1 MKNYLSTTILTCLLL
16 VASNY
21 AIADCGELTHTLQTA
36 AQASKAKEYQ
46 KALSII
52 IPAIDKFEEEGQLA
66 DSCRYR
72 AYRFIAR
79 AHQAMWQM
87 EEALEAFQKA
97 ASYASQSLG
106 NNHYR
111 TAFLYGAIG
120 AAYEQLA
127 DFESARLYLEREI
140 EVLTANPPPKEF
152 DLGVAQYNLARMY
165 FNLGTYDQA
174 ERMFLAA
181 LPKWIKRFGETDP
194 KLKWIYNSLG
204 AIYWELDMQEQA
216 LSYYQEALKID
227 IANQKD
233 VVPLSW
239 VKGDEALSTGSF
251 DKALTY
257 YQQELANRN
266 RIYGSDHPLTAG
278 CYNYIANTL
287 RQQNKKRKA
296 LQNYQQALIGYLGG
310 FQDTSI
316 YALPEQYTTVSSER
330 WLLDALQG
338 KIELFYQIYQESEDQ
353 EALEAAFEHCEFAS
367 RIIDELRFRIQAEES
382 RVFWTRK
389 VRPVYQLA
397 MTITY
402 ELYAQGG
409 DEAYLQAAFHF
420 SEKNKAF
427 LLLQALREGEAQ
439 SYAGVPDTI
448 LKEEKALRK
457 EMADNEH
464 FLMLEQQNCEASDTL
479 KIRLLQ
485 DQIFV
490 LREKLLAWTQELGEK
505 YPNYYQLKYQSQQGD
520 LAYWQQH
527 FSAPQAAVLNYMET
541 DSFLY
546 VLALANGKG
555 KLWQLAWSDI
565 EKAQLSRWRNSL
577 QNLQYIQASP
587 KQSFSS
593 LTQEGYALYQA
604 ILEPVDRWLQE
615 LGSMG
620 RLVIIADGQLSYIP
634 FEALL
639 TENVESL
646 TRSYTALPF
655 LLKRYSISYTQA
667 AQTLVVTQPER
678 LSSKYMGFA
687 PFDTHIEAGEPA
699 NLSYSQDEIE
709 AATEFWQGANFLN
722 ENASKSSFE
731 SHASK
736 AGILHLAMHAVVNDS
751 SPQYSYLKFSDDL
764 LYTYELYS
772 QKLSAQLAV
781 LSACNTG
788 SGKLIEGE
796 GVISLARAFQYAGCP
811 AVAMSMWPVDDQATA
826 SLTTGFF
833 QQLAEGLPKD
843 KALQQAKLAYL
854 EKAEPAFAHPFYW
867 AGINLIGERAP
878 LKKGRSS
885 FWLWA
890 IGILALGLGSFSLYR
905 SLTHS
910 RRRE

>member
-1 MKNYLSTTILTCLLL
+1 MKNYFSTSILFCLLL
-16 VASNY
+16 LASQY
-21 AIADCGELTHTLQTA
+21 AIADCGALSQSLQIA
-36 AQASKAKEYQ
+36 DEASKAKDYE

-52 IPAIDKFEEEGQLA
+52 VPAIDKFEEEGQLA

-79 AHQAMWQM
+79 THKAMWKL
-87 EEALEAFQKA
+87 EEALEAFQEA
-97 ASYASQSLG
+97 ASYASKSLG
-106 NNHYR
+106 SNHHR
-111 TAFLYGAIG
+111 TAFLYGAIS
-120 AAYEQLA
+120 AVYEQMA
-127 DFESARLYLEREI
+127 DFESARLYLEREL
-140 EVLTANPPPKEF
+140 EVLTAHPPPKQF
-152 DLGVAQYNLARMY
+152 DLGIAEYNLARIY
-165 FNLGTYDQA
+165 FNLETYDQA
-174 ERMFLAA
+174 EKMFLAA
-181 LPKWIKRFGETDP
+181 LPRWIEKFGETDP

-204 AIYWELDMQEQA
+204 AIYWELDMQEKA

-287 RQQNKKRKA
+287 RQQNKKRQA

-310 FQDTSI
+310 FKDTSI

-338 KIELFYQIYQESEDQ
+338 KAELFYQIYQETKDQ
-353 EALEAAFEHCEFAS
+353 EALEAAFNHCEFAS
-367 RIIDELRFRIQAEES
+367 RIIDELRLRIQAEES

-397 MTITY
+397 MAITY
-402 ELYAQGG
+402 ELYIQGG
-409 DEAYLQAAFHF
+409 DERYLQAAFHF

-439 SYAGVPDTI
+439 SYAGVPDTV
-448 LKEEKALRK
+448 LKKEKALRK

-490 LREKLLAWTQELGEK
+490 LREKLLSWTQELGEK

-520 LAYWQQH
+520 LSYWQQH

-555 KLWQLAWSDI
+555 KLWQLDWREI
-565 EKAQLSRWRNSL
+565 EKVQLSSWRNSL
-577 QNLQYIQASP
+577 QDLQYIQASP
-587 KQSFSS
+587 KQSFYT

-604 ILEPVDRWLQE
+604 ILAPVDSWLQG
-615 LGSMG
+615 LGEID
-620 RLVIIADGQLSYIP
+620 RLVIIADGQLSYVP

-639 TENVESL
+639 TENTESL
-646 TRSYTALPF
+646 SRSYTSLPF
-655 LLKRYSISYTQA
+655 LLKKYSISYTQA
-667 AQTLVVTQPER
+667 AQALLVNQPDR
-678 LSSKYMGFA
+678 ARSKYMGFA
-687 PFDTHIEAGEPA
+687 PFDTHIEAGEPS
-699 NLSYSQDEIE
+699 NLSYNQEEIK
-709 AATEFWQGANFLN
+709 AATAFWKGDSFLN

-731 SHASK
+731 SNASK

-811 AVAMSMWPVDDQATA
+811 AVAMSMWPVDDQTTA

-854 EKAEPAFAHPFYW
+854 ETAEPAFAHPFYW

-878 LKKGRSS
+878 LEKGSPS
-885 FWLWA
+885 FWIWA
-890 IGILALGLGSFSLYR
+890 IIFALAVASFSLYR
-905 SLTHS
+905 SITRS